1 MTPEWF
7 TAWAT
12 AIGAGATLLAVVAAL
27 VIAIWGD
34 WLKSLT
40 SRPKL
45 SVSISMTAPDCHKIQ
60 TTGRMQLPGT
70 AAVVQVAAYDTYY
83 CRLSVGNEGTAA
95 ARNVSVRALRLSRL
109 DANGAYESDPYFM
122 PMNLTWSH
130 AAGSTEAGKIDPS
143 CHGIVTSATSITRRA
158 LICSSTQ
165 RSRPIKSLTASGRRS
180 SQRVRIAW
188 NWQQPLTTRNPSIGS

>member
-12 AIGAGATLLAVVAAL
+12 ALGAGATFLAVVAAL

-45 SVSISMTAPDCHKIQ
+45 SVSISMNAPDCHKIQ
-60 TTGRMQLPGT
+60 TTGQMQLPGT

-83 CRLSVGNEGTAA
+83 CRLSIGNEGSAA
-95 ARNVSVRALRLSRL
+95 ARNVSVRA
-109 DANGAYESDPYFM
+109 
-122 PMNLTWSH
+122 
-130 AAGSTEAGKIDPS
+130 I
-143 CHGIVTSATSITRRA
+143 
-158 LICSSTQ
+158 
-165 RSRPIKSLTASGRRS
+165 
-180 SQRVRIAW
+180 
-188 NWQQPLTTRNPSIGS
+188 